1 LIAAVPKIFQSAGCL
16 KFSLSFD
23 PYISSLNS
31 LTDSLMLQ
39 SISTS
44 LPIAD
49 LQAANLQAAP
59 TVPLTA
65 PATDGLALSA
75 HALADPARAE
85 IEAFIQ
91 QGYQKAYGAQISISM
106 PWLLAIKNGRLKAA
120 LGMRSAREALF
131 VEQYLTGSI
140 ESQPALVAERAVR
153 AQIIEI
159 GSLYSNAQKFTA
171 PLFMVT
177 AASLFYLGYRQVVFA
192 ATERVARI
200 LSTAGVELTVL
211 GAADPARLAASTDQW
226 GSYYTTDPQV
236 LMVSLAGVMTMIDRT
251 PAYGLMFEQFS
262 AQIAGVCQTMETL
275 R

>member
-1 LIAAVPKIFQSAGCL
+1 
-16 KFSLSFD
+16 
-23 PYISSLNS
+23 
-31 LTDSLMLQ
+31 MLQ

-49 LQAANLQAAP
+49 LQTANLQAAP

-65 PATDGLALSA
+65 PATDGLTLSA

-106 PWLLAIKNGRLKAA
+106 PWLLAIKNGRLQAA

-140 ESQPALVAERAVR
+140 ESQPALVAERAMR

-226 GSYYTTDPQV
+226 GSYYMTNPQV
-236 LMVSLAGVMTMIDRT
+236 LMVSLAGVMTMIDRI